1 MSLPTVEPVGD
12 SHNINSDMRA
22 AESSGDMLSLQEKAP
37 SRGMRYLVIIIK
49 KFLVSTRNT
58 SSSPTRTHTLLNKNA
73 QRKEGTT
80 RTHGSMAHMSALGL
94 VLFVYCV
101 CYSRWV
107 RRPKPGQQKK
117 IVWTRPHACM
127 SGISTYDKKI
137 FVDDEK
143 AMLIPTQVSRDIQGG

>member
-49 KFLVSTRNT
+49 KILVSTRNT

-94 VLFVYCV
+94 VLFVYCGMLQQMGAEAKARAREEDRV
-101 CYSRWV
+101 NTTACT
-107 RRPKPGQQKK
+107 PG
-117 IVWTRPHACM
+117 
-127 SGISTYDKKI
+127 TYH
-137 FVDDEK
+137 
-143 AMLIPTQVSRDIQGG
+143 